1 MSSVTRKSGGR
12 RKARR
17 EAIVTDMLRVVE
29 ELMEDGASFADITV
43 EQLITEAGIS
53 RSTFYVYFEDKGVL
67 LLALAEDVVGRLID
81 AARVWWELPPDGT
94 RADVESALRGIA
106 DVYAQH
112 ASIWSAL
119 VDTSAYDPNVR
130 ASFRG
135 VVALAIEGVS
145 RHIREGQK
153 AGTVRAGLDPKR
165 TAAWLTWMTER
176 GHYEMVSEASKP
188 ELAKLVKA
196 QADVVWFTLYDGVRA
211 TGD

>member
-17 EAIVTDMLRVVE
+17 EAIVADMLRVVE

-112 ASIWSAL
+112 ASIWGAL

>member
-165 TAAWLTWMTER
+165 TAAWLT
-176 GHYEMVSEASKP
+176 
-188 ELAKLVKA
+188 
-196 QADVVWFTLYDGVRA
+196 
-211 TGD
+211 